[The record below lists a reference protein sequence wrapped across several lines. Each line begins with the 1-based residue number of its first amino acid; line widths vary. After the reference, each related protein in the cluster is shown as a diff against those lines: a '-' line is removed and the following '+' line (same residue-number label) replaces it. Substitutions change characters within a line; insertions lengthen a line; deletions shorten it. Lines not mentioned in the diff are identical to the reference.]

1 MDIVTTVA
9 ALRERLA
16 EPRRVGKRIG
26 LVPTM
31 GYLHDGHL
39 ALVHV
44 SVARC
49 DVTVVSIFVNPTQ
62 FAANEDL
69 DSYPR
74 DTERDL
80 RLCEEAGTDVVFM
93 PDVDE
98 VYPDGFQS
106 YIEPGP
112 LAEPLCGAFRP
123 GHFRGVATVVAKLFN
138 MVQPDFAYFGRKD
151 FQQVAVVRRMVLDLD
166 MPLEVVTVDT
176 VREEDGV
183 AMSSRNAY
191 LDADERAR
199 ATCINQGLF
208 AARAAFEKG
217 EHRAERL
224 LDLARK
230 PLSVMD
236 SVQYV
241 EIVDAET
248 LRDVSGEFDRPV
260 AICVAGY
267 IGKTRLIDNIVL
279 EPAVA
284 ETVQSAA

>member
-16 EPRRVGKRIG
+16 EPRRAAERIG

-39 ALVHV
+39 ALVHE

-93 PDVDE
+93 PNVEE
-98 VYPDGFQS
+98 VYPEGFQT
-106 YIEPGP
+106 YVEPGP

-138 MVQPDFAYFGRKD
+138 MVQPDFVYFGRKD

-199 ATCINQGLF
+199 AKCISQGLF
-208 AARAAFEKG
+208 AARAAFDKG
-217 EHRAERL
+217 ELSAERL
-224 LDLARK
+224 LDLARG
-230 PLSVMD
+230 PLSAMD

-241 EIVDAET
+241 EIVDAVT
-248 LRDVSGEFDRPV
+248 LQDVSGEIDRPV

-267 IGKTRLIDNIVL
+267 VGKTRLIDNTVL